1 MMRSPMIRIH
11 LRRDLPGILLAAVSL
26 LLASRC
32 VIAAAAD
39 DPKPAELIGTWRG
52 TSTCVD
58 RAAAPACRD
67 EVVVYE
73 FTAGAKAGSVT
84 WKADKVVDGQ
94 RQSMGEMEL
103 AYDGKQKCW
112 AAQFNSSSLH
122 STWCLAVDG
131 AHLTGTGRLLPG
143 KEIIR
148 KIDVRKD

>member
-1 MMRSPMIRIH
+1 MIRIQM
-11 LRRDLPGILLAAVSL
+11 RRVLPGVVVATVSV

-32 VIAAAAD
+32 IMAAAPD
-39 DPKPAELIGTWRG
+39 DPKPAELVGTWRG

-58 RAAAPACRD
+58 RVAAPACRD

-73 FTAGAKAGSVT
+73 FTAAARAGSVI

-103 AYDGKQKCW
+103 AYDAKQKCW
-112 AAQFNSSSLH
+112 AAEFSSPSLR